1 VGLINEYP
9 RDFKGVWFPK
19 EIWLNEELTLLEK
32 VVLVEIQSLD
42 CGIDGCYATNSYI
55 AKFCQCSSRK
65 ASDAISKL
73 NNLDLIHIWYDEKN
87 ARHMRVN
94 EGKLREAFNQ
104 FDEME
109 ENARVENSARGDSKI
124 CEGGTQNLLSIN
136 IPINNNDNKKDIYTE
151 KSETAKEEKPKK
163 KRKTEPKKTYGEYGW
178 VKLSDRQYDD
188 LREKYNEE
196 DILAGIEY
204 VDHYCETHKKGRQ
217 YSNFK
222 VILDDWGISG
232 ALERKE
238 RYGNRNN
245 YKQNNANSAKQGTS
259 TTVSADPSE
268 QYTKEQWA
276 DIEQYHEENRE
287 DLPWL

>member
-1 VGLINEYP
+1 MSGLINEYP

-32 VVLVEIQSLD
+32 VILVEIQSLD
-42 CGIDGCYATNSYI
+42 CGIEGCYATNSYI

-73 NNLDLIHIWYDEKN
+73 DQLGLIRISYDEKN
-87 ARHMRVN
+87 TRHIKVN

-109 ENARVENSARGDSKI
+109 ENAGVENSARGDSKI
-124 CEGGTQNLLSIN
+124 CEGGTQNLLPIN

-151 KSETAKEEKPKK
+151 KNETAKEEKPKK

-178 VKLSDRQYDD
+178 VKLSDRQYDI
-188 LREKYNEE
+188 LRTKYSEA

-204 VDHYCETHKKGRQ
+204 VDHYCESHGKK
-217 YSNFK
+217 YSNFM

-232 ALERKE
+232 ALKRKG
-238 RYGNRNN
+238 RYENRTGNGNN
-245 YKQNNANSAKQGTS
+245 NGNTNSTEQGTGAS
-259 TTVSADPSE
+259 VPDNPFEGMSE
-268 QYTKEQWA
+268 EELRKQAEMFGIQW
-276 DIEQYHEENRE
+276 R
-287 DLPWL
+287 